1 MPVEWRC
8 NWVECRDGDTSIP
21 IFAFG
26 PDERQLGSVF
36 PTVSRKIYMY
46 AFARLWLHMHM
57 KLRLKLLAF
66 DGSIA

>member
-1 MPVEWRC
+1 
-8 NWVECRDGDTSIP
+8 
-21 IFAFG
+21 
-26 PDERQLGSVF
+26 
-36 PTVSRKIYMY
+36 MY